1 MALRTVLEDIRV
13 SKTHATAFTL
23 TRTLPP
29 FPLIRCFADRHA
41 VVPRG
46 HSLCAPGF
54 FYAGKIRPQ
63 GKTLTP
69 RRG

>member
-41 VVPRG
+41 VNRCVRRDF
-46 HSLCAPGF
+46 LCGQDQ
-54 FYAGKIRPQ
+54 KQ
-63 GKTLTP
+63 GRTLTTA
-69 RRG
+69 RAG